1 MLDIKLI
8 RTQPDQIR
16 DLCKRRKSPVD
27 FDAMLALDEQVRK
40 VTTEMEELRRQRNE
54 SGGAAANREAMRE
67 AAVALRQKIGDLEE
81 QLRVAREQRDH
92 QWSMVPNF
100 LADDTPPGAD
110 DKDNLELYSWGEKP
124 DPGISRKTHE
134 VIGKTLG
141 IIDEERG
148 TKVSGSGYT
157 YWVGDGARLA
167 WGLYSLALDYLIQR
181 GFRQMFTPV
190 VTRERTLFGTGY
202 LPFFRDQIYHLEG
215 EDLNLI
221 GTSEQTM
228 VGYHMDETLPAQRL
242 PLCYTSFSPC
252 FRTEAGSYGKETRGM
267 FRQHQFHKV
276 EQIVF
281 CTPETSDEWLEK
293 TRENVEGLMR
303 LLEIPYRVVRVCE
316 GDMGAPGYKKYDVE
330 GWFSGFGS
338 YRETHSCTNLLDYQ
352 SRRLNIKAKQDKTSF
367 VPHTISSTMITDR
380 ALLAILEN
388 NQTPDGSVIVPK
400 ALRPWVDGRDRIE
413 PVI

>member
-1 MLDIKLI
+1 MLDIRLI
-8 RTQPDQIR
+8 RTQPGQIR

-40 VTTEMEELRRQRNE
+40 LTTEMEELRRQRNE
-54 SGGAAANREAMRE
+54 GGGAANREAMRE
-67 AAVALRQKIGDLEE
+67 AAVALRQKIGELEE
-81 QLRVAREQRDH
+81 RLRVVREQRDH

-100 LADDTPPGAD
+100 LAEDTPAGAD
-110 DKDNLELYSWGEKP
+110 DKDNVELTSWGEKP
-124 DPGISRKTHE
+124 DAGVARKTHE

-167 WGLYSLALDYLIQR
+167 WGLYSLALDYLVQR

-228 VGYHMDETLPAQRL
+228 VGYHMDETLAAQRL
-242 PLCYTSFSPC
+242 PLLYTSFSPC

-303 LLEIPYRVVRVCE
+303 LLDIPYRVVRVCE

-330 GWFSGFGS
+330 GWFAGFGS

-352 SRRLNIKAKQDKTSF
+352 ARRLNIKAKQDKTSF

-388 NQTPDGSVIVPK
+388 NQTADGSVMVPK

-413 PVI
+413 PVV

>member
-8 RTQPDQIR
+8 RTQPEEIR
-16 DLCKRRKSPVD
+16 QLCTRRKAPVD
-27 FDAMLALDEQVRK
+27 FDQLLGLDEKVRK
-40 VTTEMEELRRQRNE
+40 VTTDVETLRQQRNK
-54 SGGAAANREAMRE
+54 GGSDRE
-67 AAVALRQKIGDLEE
+67 AAVALRNQIGELEE
-81 QLRVAREQRDH
+81 QLRVAKEERDH
-92 QWSMVPNF
+92 LWSLVPNL
-100 LADDTPPGAD
+100 LAEDTPPGAD
-110 DKDNLELYSWGEKP
+110 DKDNLELSAWGVKP
-124 DPGISRKTHE
+124 DASTARKTHE
-134 VIGKTLG
+134 IIGKSLG

-167 WGLYSLALDYLIQR
+167 WGLFSLALDYLVER
-181 GFRQMFTPV
+181 GFTQMFTPV

-202 LPFFRDQIYHLEG
+202 LPFFKDQIYHLEN

-228 VGYHMDETLPAQRL
+228 VGYHMDETLAGAKL
-242 PLCYTSFSPC
+242 PLLYTSFTPC

-281 CTPETSDEWLEK
+281 CTPESSDEWLEK
-293 TRENVEGLMR
+293 TRENVEGFMQ
-303 LLEIPYRVVRVCE
+303 LLELPYRVVRVCE
-316 GDMGAPGYKKYDVE
+316 GDMGAPGYKKYDIE
-330 GWFSGFGS
+330 GWFAGFGS

-352 SRRLNIKAKQDKTSF
+352 ARRLNIKAKQDKNSF

-380 ALLAILEN
+380 ALLAIIEN
-388 NQTPDGSVIVPK
+388 NQTPDGAVVVPK
-400 ALRPWVDGRDRIE
+400 ALRRYLSGRERIE
-413 PVI
+413 PAK